1 MTTTTLA
8 TAREA
13 REYLKALPDLPAGV
27 HVGQRGR
34 LSQAAK
40 DFFFE
45 QTGKIIVSPVTDE
58 GAE

>member
-1 MTTTTLA
+1 MTYTLA

-13 REYLKALPDLPAGV
+13 REYLKSLPDLPAGV

-45 QTGKIIVSPVTDE
+45 RTGKIIVSPVENDE
-58 GAE
+58 